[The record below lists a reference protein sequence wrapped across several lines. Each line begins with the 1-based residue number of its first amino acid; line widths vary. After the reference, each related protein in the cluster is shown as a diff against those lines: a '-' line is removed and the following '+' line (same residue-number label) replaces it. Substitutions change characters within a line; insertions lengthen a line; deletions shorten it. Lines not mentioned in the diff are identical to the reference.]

1 LTFVNCYGLKESGR
15 VQSVTTV
22 LKLMPLI
29 AISVLGLFAVR
40 SATVK
45 AAAGIPLS
53 AGATTAATT
62 QALWA
67 LLGLESATIPASKVR
82 DPGRTIPRATLVGT
96 AVTALICVIAC
107 TTVLLLVPPAQLAT
121 SNAPFVDVATRFWGE
136 GAGKIL
142 AVFAAIS
149 GLGALNGWIL
159 LQGELPNVLAKNGVF
174 PRIFARDS
182 RRLTPTFSLV
192 FTSALVSMLILMFYQ
207 QSMVKV
213 FTFMTLLSTTACLV
227 LYALCSLALLR
238 LHWRAGGAVRGRRTL
253 AIAVVAVLATAYSVW
268 AIIGAGL
275 ETMAWGAALLGVGA
289 PVYWLSV
296 RKLAI

>member
-1 LTFVNCYGLKESGR
+1 
-15 VQSVTTV
+15 
-22 LKLMPLI
+22 
-29 AISVLGLFAVR
+29 
-40 SATVK
+40 
-45 AAAGIPLS
+45 
-53 AGATTAATT
+53 
-62 QALWA
+62 
-67 LLGLESATIPASKVR
+67 
-82 DPGRTIPRATLVGT
+82 
-96 AVTALICVIAC
+96 
-107 TTVLLLVPPAQLAT
+107 
-121 SNAPFVDVATRFWGE
+121 
-136 GAGKIL
+136 
-142 AVFAAIS
+142 
-149 GLGALNGWIL
+149 
-159 LQGELPNVLAKNGVF
+159 
-174 PRIFARDS
+174 
-182 RRLTPTFSLV
+182 
-192 FTSALVSMLILMFYQ
+192 VSMLILMFYQ